1 MRAPRTSALFC
12 FALAALLSPPVEG
25 WYKQA
30 AGPSYYSVGRASG
43 LLSGIRRSPYM
54 RRSGSDDNGA
64 ADSSAESGPAAAAFL
79 TSEPRQSPGGLRNM
93 AVCVKEVAPELQS
106 CQLLPGVPSIIQ
118 CKADVT
124 VSLDPT
130 DCISP

>member
-1 MRAPRTSALFC
+1 
-12 FALAALLSPPVEG
+12 
-25 WYKQA
+25 
-30 AGPSYYSVGRASG
+30 

-54 RRSGSDDNGA
+54 RRSDDNSI
-64 ADSSAESGPAAAAFL
+64 ADSSAEGGPAAASLAM
-79 TSEPRQSPGGLRNM
+79 SESRQSSSGLRNM

-130 DCISP
+130 DCTSP